1 MICWLGRRMTEMGF
15 SSFLSAV
22 CGVSTAGALPQTL
35 GFFALVSRE
44 RLLAAAHS
52 ISYFSPRQ
60 NTSSVRH
67 LIPSLPP
74 FCPGVQ
80 SRYVGVLL
88 TLHLGDNT
96 NLKKRGTRIE
106 KRNRRSGFFA
116 APTAIASRQS
126 RKRTMKP

>member
-1 MICWLGRRMTEMGF
+1 MMEMGF
-15 SSFLSAV
+15 SSFLSAA
-22 CGVSTAGALPQTL
+22 CGVSIAGALPQTP
-35 GFFALVSRE
+35 GVFALVSRE

-80 SRYVGVLL
+80 TRYVGVLL
-88 TLHLGDNT
+88 TLHLGDNI
-96 NLKKRGTRIE
+96 LIGKRVESGVKVESE
-106 KRNRRSGFFA
+106 K
-116 APTAIASRQS
+116 
-126 RKRTMKP
+126 